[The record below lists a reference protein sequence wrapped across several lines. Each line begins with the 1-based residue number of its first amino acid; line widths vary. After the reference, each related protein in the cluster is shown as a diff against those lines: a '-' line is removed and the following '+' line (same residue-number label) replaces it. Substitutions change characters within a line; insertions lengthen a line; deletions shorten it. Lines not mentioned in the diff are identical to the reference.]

1 MDYVVEIFEG
11 FSDSELR
18 RLFMEHY
25 KHGFGFLPQEA
36 FAVLDE
42 RGAQDKT
49 VVIHLWD
56 EDIDDEALS
65 TWRSWRV
72 RFVDAEE
79 TVDGLEGS
87 MEMFEAIF
95 LDSDQFTGDD
105 GIFDF
110 QKAKKSWLS
119 AS

>member
-1 MDYVVEIFEG
+1 
-11 FSDSELR
+11 
-18 RLFMEHY
+18 
-25 KHGFGFLPQEA
+25 
-36 FAVLDE
+36 
-42 RGAQDKT
+42 
-49 VVIHLWD
+49 
-56 EDIDDEALS
+56 
-65 TWRSWRV
+65 
-72 RFVDAEE
+72 
-79 TVDGLEGS
+79 